1 MPYFNTKFRGTPA
14 TITFR
19 GPTSVSDLALEAME
33 LTIALAQKDPEHSF
47 LVTARAVYR
56 GNIFA
61 ANHGDADAVRQ
72 LELLVEEL
80 NYIL

>member
-14 TITFR
+14 QVTFR
-19 GPTSVSDLALEAME
+19 SRTSVSELAAEAMDLTVE
-33 LTIALAQKDPEHSF
+33 LARQAPEHTF